1 MIEPVLFP
9 KAIREKLEAPFPD
22 DQVQCDGRGYSSIA
36 WHHIAQ
42 RLTDV
47 LGMSWNYKVID
58 ITPHQGVWVV
68 TAEICVQL
76 ADSLKVGRQGVGA
89 ANFDGNAA
97 DDVKSAASDALKRAA
112 VLFGVSAYLYRQPKG
127 QSQPAA
133 PSPAPQPPAPPV
145 TGASAQAFQVDAVRI
160 FFKAYNMPDDWVLTQ
175 ALHIPAWPGLPAAT
189 AASILSGQ
197 HPVCAWLKQQYPNVT
212 PPTLTGGLKATNA

>member
-1 MIEPVLFP
+1 M
-9 KAIREKLEAPFPD
+9 
-22 DQVQCDGRGYSSIA
+22 
-36 WHHIAQ
+36 
-42 RLTDV
+42 
-47 LGMSWNYKVID
+47 
-58 ITPHQGVWVV
+58 
-68 TAEICVQL
+68 
-76 ADSLKVGRQGVGA
+76 
-89 ANFDGNAA
+89 
-97 DDVKSAASDALKRAA
+97 KSAASDALKRAA

-175 ALHIPAWPGLPAAT
+175 ALHIPAWSGLPAAT